1 MKKQKFSLRTL
12 VDTRHPAVN
21 NMCKRLVF
29 HYVSLFSIIIITLSP
44 FMQPHTG
51 VEDKSSWFI
60 ECVRN
65 RCVQKLFFLLP
76 FCFVVV
82 FLINKGDGITFG
94 HSFIKSLLLRIKG
107 QQQPII
113 LVSFDT
119 LHMFEATGSLEYTSE
134 YNNTKVIFASISMY
148 ARWQYMLIS
157 NYIDN
162 IDLYSW
168 HEDYA
173 TVWRIIRLS
182 WLCFRL

>member
-157 NYIDN
+157 NYIDS
-162 IDLYSW
+162 IDLYS
-168 HEDYA
+168 
-173 TVWRIIRLS
+173 
-182 WLCFRL
+182 

>member
-1 MKKQKFSLRTL
+1 M

-44 FMQPHTG
+44 FMKPHTG

-65 RCVQKLFFLLP
+65 RCVQKLFFSSSFWLCCPL
-76 FCFVVV
+76 
-82 FLINKGDGITFG
+82 LINYKDDGITFG
-94 HSFIKSLLLRIKG
+94 HSFIQSLLVRIKG

-119 LHMFEATGSLEYTSE
+119 LHMFAATGSLRYTSE
-134 YNNTKVIFASISMY
+134 CNNTKVIIASISMY
-148 ARWQYMLIS
+148 AQLVYMLIS

-162 IDLYSW
+162 IDLYS
-168 HEDYA
+168 
-173 TVWRIIRLS
+173 
-182 WLCFRL
+182 

>member
-1 MKKQKFSLRTL
+1 M

-44 FMQPHTG
+44 FIQPHTG

-82 FLINKGDGITFG
+82 FWYKDDGITFG
-94 HSFIKSLLLRIKG
+94 HSFIQPLLLRIKG

-119 LHMFEATGSLEYTSE
+119 LYMFVATGSLRYTSE
-134 YNNTKVIFASISMY
+134 CNNKKVVFASISMHDGY
-148 ARWQYMLIS
+148 ILLIS
-157 NYIDN
+157 NDIDN

-168 HEDYA
+168 HEDYE
-173 TVWRIIRLS
+173 TVWRIICLS
-182 WLCFRL
+182 